1 MIILEEDERLTDEEL
16 YADEETPEE
25 LTFESAEEPTEQ
37 VEEELPEKY
46 SGKSVAE
53 VVRMHQ
59 EAEKLLG
66 KQSSEVGELRG
77 VVDTYIQ
84 NQLKP
89 QEPEPEEDTPD
100 FFDDPE
106 KAVARAI
113 ENHPRMKEAQQASDN
128 YRKQSA
134 MSQIQQKHPDMNDII
149 QDAGFAEWV
158 QASKIRTT
166 LYQHA
171 DQGFDADAADEL
183 LTNWKER
190 KGIVTQ
196 TVELEKAQRKDAV
209 KRASTGATRGTG
221 ETSRKIYRRS
231 DLINM
236 MNTDPDRYEAH
247 SEEIMSA
254 YREGRVK

>member
-1 MIILEEDERLTDEEL
+1 MIIVEEDERLTDEEL
-16 YADEETPEE
+16 TAVEETPEG
-25 LTFESAEEPTEQ
+25 LTFEGTEEPPEE
-37 VEEELPEKY
+37 VEEVLPEKY
-46 SGKSVAE
+46 AGKSVAE

-77 VVDTYIQ
+77 VVDSYIK

-89 QEPEPEEDTPD
+89 HEPEPEEETLD
-100 FFDDPE
+100 FFDDPD

-113 ENHPRMKEAQQASDN
+113 DKHPKIREAQEVTDN

-134 MSQIQQKHPDMNDII
+134 MSAITQKHPDMNDIV
-149 QDAGFAEWV
+149 QDVAFGEWIK
-158 QASKIRTT
+158 ASKIRTT

-171 DQGFDADAADEL
+171 DQGFDAEAADEL

-190 KGIVTQ
+190 KGIVAQ
-196 TVELEKAQRKDAV
+196 TVELEKAQRKDAI
-209 KRASTGATRGTG
+209 KRASTGSTRGTG

-231 DLINM
+231 DLINL
-236 MNTDPDRYEAH
+236 MNTDPDKYEANAD
-247 SEEIMSA
+247 EIMQA
-254 YREGRVK
+254 YVEGRVK

>member
-1 MIILEEDERLTDEEL
+1 MIIVEDDERLTDEEL
-16 YADEETPEE
+16 LAEEETHEE
-25 LTFESAEEPTEQ
+25 LTFEGTEEPP
-37 VEEELPEKY
+37 EEEALPEKY

-77 VVDTYIQ
+77 VVDSYIQ

-106 KAVARAI
+106 RAVARAI
-113 ENHPRMKEAQQASDN
+113 ENHPRMKEAQQVTDN
-128 YRKQSA
+128 YRRQSA
-134 MSQIQQKHPDMNDII
+134 MSQIQQKHPDMNDIV
-149 QDAGFAEWV
+149 QDVAFADWIR
-158 QASKIRTT
+158 ASKIRTT

-196 TVELEKAQRKDAV
+196 TVELEKAQRKDAI
-209 KRASTGATRGTG
+209 KRASTGSTRGTG
-221 ETSRKIYRRS
+221 ETSRNIYRRS
-231 DLINM
+231 DLIDM
-236 MNTDPDRYEAH
+236 MNNDPDRYEAQ
-247 SEEIMSA
+247 SDDIYKA
-254 YREGRVK
+254 YQEGRVK